1 MFELFMALGLMGH
14 FLGIEPEKP
23 EETIKRLVK
32 RNDRLGWWLVGS
44 VLVNFILVGVVIFL
58 IW

>member
-32 RNDRLGWWLVGS
+32 RNDRPGWWLVGS
-44 VLVNFILVGVVIFL
+44 ILTNLVLVSFIIYL